1 MLRTLI
7 HIFGFIGPR
16 DAEIDSAVSMSIFQ
30 HRILTSANK
39 PLDEAWPREL
49 ARRAKAGE
57 LLRIRH
63 GCYVDAF
70 QWASLDEEQQ
80 YRGMLAA
87 TSRTARCAPLFAEE
101 SAGVL
106 WGFPRPNLPKN
117 VQVFVPPAS
126 GRKSGNGVRRIPA
139 DHSLLGVT
147 DIGGQMVAGKIQTAV
162 GLALAYD
169 FPWAV
174 AVMDRLLND
183 KPLPA
188 EQQPQPVS
196 RSQVAECI
204 ELLPSGAKRRRVQ
217 RVLNFANGLA
227 MYPGES
233 LSRVHIADLGF
244 PAPELQYKVVD
255 ELGFVAF
262 VDFYWKD
269 HALVGEFDGRGKY
282 QKPEYMKG
290 KTAAQVVIEEKNR
303 ENRIRATGRNVVRW
317 EWKEANTPNLLAR
330 ALTSAG
336 LPRSNRDG

>member
-1 MLRTLI
+1 MVI
-7 HIFGFIGPR
+7 HILVFVGLRG
-16 DAEIDSAVSMSIFQ
+16 AQVDSAVTMSIFD
-30 HRILTSANK
+30 HRILTSAHK

-63 GCYVDAF
+63 GCYVDALR
-70 QWASLDEEQQ
+70 WSSLDEEQQ

-87 TSRTARCAPLFAEE
+87 MTRTARCAPVFALET
-101 SAGVL
+101 AGVL
-106 WGFPRPNLPKN
+106 WGFPRAKLPKN
-117 VQVFVPPAS
+117 VQVFVPPGS

-147 DIGGQMVAGKIQTAV
+147 EIGGQMVAGKIQTAV
-162 GLALAYD
+162 GLALTYD

-188 EQQPQPVS
+188 EQRSHPV
-196 RSQVAECI
+196 RKSQVAECI
-204 ELLPSGAKRRRVQ
+204 ELLPSGAKRRRAQ
-217 RVLNFANGLA
+217 RVLSFANGLG

-233 LSRVHIADLGF
+233 LSRVHMANLGF
-244 PAPELQYKVVD
+244 PAPELQYRVMD
-255 ELGFVAF
+255 ELGLLAF

-303 ENRIRATGRNVVRW
+303 ENRIRATGKNVVRW
-317 EWKEANTPNLLAR
+317 EWTEANSPNLLAQR
-330 ALTSAG
+330 
-336 LPRSNRDG
+336 